1 MPCLRVFFVP
11 QAILRSLVGTAP
23 GRAGSIQTMQAGP
36 ILAVALLGG
45 FAAGTVGGMLFSPS
59 TGEGTNEPLLASAD
73 GGSDSGELVDKYRSL
88 EARNASLE
96 ATVEQLELQVQSLAN
111 RREAVASPE
120 AVEVPDDNTKYASAE
135 AVPYTLE
142 EEMRFR
148 AYVENLEKQKEEER
162 ELEREQRRQEQLVRR
177 VDRMAEELGL
187 DDYQKGEMVKVLAES
202 EQATRDYFAQMRE
215 SGDWDRDAMR
225 AGMADLNEKTNQA
238 LGTFLNADQMT
249 KYQESN
255 TGFNRFFGGGGRGG
269 DSARGGGRDGGG
281 GTRGG
286 FNQLQPGGGGR
297 GGF

>member
-1 MPCLRVFFVP
+1 
-11 QAILRSLVGTAP
+11 
-23 GRAGSIQTMQAGP
+23 MQAGP

-59 TGEGTNEPLLASAD
+59 TGEGTNEPLLASVE
-73 GGSDSGELVDKYRSL
+73 GGSDGGELIDKYRSL

-120 AVEVPDDNTKYASAE
+120 AVEVPENDTKYASAE

-162 ELEREQRRQEQLVRR
+162 ELEREQRREEQLVRR

-187 DDYQKGEMVKVLAES
+187 DDYQKGEMVKVLGES
-202 EQATRDYFAQMRE
+202 EQATRDYFAKMRE

-238 LGTFLNADQMT
+238 LGAFLTPDQLT

-255 TGFNRFFGGGGRGG
+255 TGLNRFFGGGGRGG
-269 DSARGGGRDGGG
+269 VGTRDAGGA
-281 GTRGG
+281 RGG
-286 FNQLQPGGGGR
+286 FNQLQTGGGGR

>member
-1 MPCLRVFFVP
+1 MACQKVFFIPNPVFRRP
-11 QAILRSLVGTAP
+11 LGTAL
-23 GRAGSIQTMQAGP
+23 GGAGWIRTMQAGP

-59 TGEGTNEPLLASAD
+59 TADPSNEPLLAAAE
-73 GGSDSGELVDKYRSL
+73 GGGDSSELVDKYRSL

-96 ATVEQLELQVQSLAN
+96 ATVESLELQVQSLAN
-111 RREAVASPE
+111 RREAIASP
-120 AVEVPDDNTKYASAE
+120 AEVSVPENDTKYASAE

-148 AYVENLEKQKEEER
+148 AYVDNLEKQKEEER
-162 ELEREQRRQEQLVRR
+162 QLEREERRQEQLVRR
-177 VDRMAEELGL
+177 VDRMAEEMGL

-202 EQATRDYFAQMRE
+202 EQATRDYFAKMRE

-238 LGTFLNADQMT
+238 LGAFLNADQMT

-269 DSARGGGRDGGG
+269 GDGARDGGRDGGG
-281 GTRGG
+281 GRGG
-286 FNQLQPGGGGR
+286 FNQLQGGNRGGG
-297 GGF
+297 F

>member
-1 MPCLRVFFVP
+1 
-11 QAILRSLVGTAP
+11 
-23 GRAGSIQTMQAGP
+23 MQAGP

-59 TGEGTNEPLLASAD
+59 SADPSNEPLLASAE
-73 GGSDSGELVDKYRSL
+73 GGGESGDLVDKYRSL

-96 ATVEQLELQVQSLAN
+96 ATVESLELQVQSLAN
-111 RREAVASPE
+111 RREAIASP
-120 AVEVPDDNTKYASAE
+120 AEVSVPEDDAKYASAE

-162 ELEREQRRQEQLVRR
+162 ELEREERRQEQLVRR
-177 VDRMAEELGL
+177 VDRLAEDLGL
-187 DDYQKGEMVKVLAES
+187 DDYQKGEMVKVLAQS
-202 EQATRDYFAQMRE
+202 EQATRDYFAKMRE

-238 LGTFLNADQMT
+238 LGAFLGPDQLT

-269 DSARGGGRDGGG
+269 DSARGGTRDGGG
-281 GTRGG
+281 NRGG
-286 FNQLQPGGGGR
+286 FNQLQGGNRGGSGGG
-297 GGF
+297 F